1 MGIRLALSPPDIH
14 QGWIGDELPSTTITE
29 AWAGV
34 GEVYGELWIQDTV
47 MEEVDTAIEDSD
59 TGIEQQEEFTQTM
72 STPKQYYELRRQA
85 VSFKNPRLVKGDQS
99 VSRNLISDH
108 GLI

>member
-1 MGIRLALSPPDIH
+1 MLIIRLASSPPDIH

-34 GEVYGELWIQDTV
+34 REVFGELLIQDTV

-59 TGIEQQEEFTQTM
+59 TGIKQQEEFTQTM
-72 STPKQYYELRRQA
+72 STPTKILRFTA
-85 VSFKNPRLVKGDQS
+85 ASSFLKEPS
-99 VSRNLISDH
+99 VSKREPI
-108 GLI
+108 GFT

>member
-1 MGIRLALSPPDIH
+1 MGIRLARSPPDIH

-29 AWAGV
+29 AWVGV
-34 GEVYGELWIQDTV
+34 REVFGELLIHDTV

-59 TGIEQQEEFTQTM
+59 TGIEQQEEFTQTL
-72 STPKQYYELRRQA
+72 STPKQYYDLRRQVA
-85 VSFKNPRLVKGDQS
+85 SLKNPRLVKGNQS
-99 VSRNLISDH
+99 VSHNLISDH